1 MLDEALVERIRTAV
15 REHASPR
22 HVPDEVVAVPAVP
35 RTSTGKKL
43 EVPLKR
49 MAQGVPMER
58 ALNLG
63 SVDDPEAVQWFA
75 RLFAERASGPARAT

>member
-1 MLDEALVERIRTAV
+1 V
-15 REHASPR
+15 REQASPR

-35 RTSTGKKL
+35 HTSTGKKL

-49 MAQGVPMER
+49 IAQGVAVDR

-63 SVDDPEAVQWFA
+63 SVDDPAAVQWFVDYFSA
-75 RLFAERASGPARAT
+75 RTPRA

>member
-1 MLDEALVERIRTAV
+1 MNPHPDLAPSLVERIRTRV

-35 RTSTGKKL
+35 HTATGKKL

-49 MAQGVPMER
+49 IAQGVPVEQ
-58 ALNLG
+58 ALKLG
-63 SVDDPEAVQWFA
+63 AVDDPQAVHWFVEHFAA
-75 RLFAERASGPARAT
+75 RGRG